1 MSPALDIKQQSLTH
15 YVVFQILKRQYFA
28 QMVKEDAENVHSRE
42 ETDSIDIIDDVRFH
56 ITFSIQT
63 YGEMEEANEK
73 LKLIDD
79 FLEELDLEG

>member
-1 MSPALDIKQQSLTH
+1 
-15 YVVFQILKRQYFA
+15 
-28 QMVKEDAENVHSRE
+28 MVKEDAENVHSRE

>member
-1 MSPALDIKQQSLTH
+1 
-15 YVVFQILKRQYFA
+15 
-28 QMVKEDAENVHSRE
+28 MVKEDAENVHSRE

-63 YGEMEEANEK
+63 YGEMAEANEK

-79 FLEELDLEG
+79 FLEELDLQG